1 MNPYKY
7 VCELQNRN
15 ATQAQEAIEK
25 ALLSLLD
32 EKELYK
38 ISVKEL
44 CNRANVAR
52 STFYAYYDVI
62 DDCLLTVE
70 DRFLSEIIVMN
81 ADLMCCEKI
90 ETMDLSFFERTLE
103 YIRSNQKML
112 YLFMVKRYNHR
123 FVDKWKDA
131 IKYHLYQRMPERI
144 GEKNKELTLEIIA
157 SVAIGA
163 YQYWLKNPYD
173 IDIPY
178 VKKLIRRTISTYTEQ

>member
-52 STFYAYYDVI
+52 STFYAYYESVSALMVEIENDDVA
-62 DDCLLTVE
+62 
-70 DRFLSEIIVMN
+70 R
-81 ADLMCCEKI
+81 
-90 ETMDLSFFERTLE
+90 E
-103 YIRSNQKML
+103 YKVPVRVVRS
-112 YLFMVKRYNHR
+112 
-123 FVDKWKDA
+123 
-131 IKYHLYQRMPERI
+131 
-144 GEKNKELTLEIIA
+144 
-157 SVAIGA
+157 
-163 YQYWLKNPYD
+163 LKA
-173 IDIPY
+173 
-178 VKKLIRRTISTYTEQ
+178 LG